1 MGIETQNR
9 RHFLATTLAGAA
21 SFGMGWF
28 SRPAFAGPTQ
38 ILEKVDAAAEAS
50 TLGPAFRTVAASMR
64 SLDDVQDYT
73 ATFYKKELVGRK
85 MIESRM
91 GLKLRE
97 APFSVY
103 LKFVSPSAGREVLY
117 VHGQDKNQLKVKEV
131 GFAGLAGTVSLDPT
145 GSFAMDENRYPVTS
159 IGLRHLTTK
168 LLELWLEEAH
178 LDGQQVRNERGVSI
192 GTLKCNMVEVTHT
205 KRHQNA
211 RFQTTRLFMDEAT
224 GRPIRFQAL
233 AFAGPRD
240 TGPQVVEDYLY
251 GNLQFNVGLNEMDFS
266 TRNPQYNF

>member
-9 RHFLATTLAGAA
+9 RHFLATTLAGATV
-21 SFGMGWF
+21 FGMGWF
-28 SRPAFAGPTQ
+28 SRSAFANPSQ
-38 ILEKVDAAAEAS
+38 LLAKADAVAETDPLA
-50 TLGPAFRTVAASMR
+50 PAIKAVTYSLR

-85 MIESRM
+85 TIESRM
-91 GLKLRE
+91 TLKLRE

-117 VHGQDKNQLKVKEV
+117 VHGRDKNQLKVKDV
-131 GFAGLAGTVSLDPT
+131 GFAGLAGTVAIDPT

-159 IGLRHLTTK
+159 IGLRHLVAK

-178 LDGQQVRNERGVSI
+178 LDGQQVRSERGVAI
-192 GTLKCNMVEVTHT
+192 GALKCDMVEVTHT

-233 AFAGPRD
+233 GFAGPKD
-240 TGPQVVEDYLY
+240 SAPPVVEDYFY
-251 GNLQFNVGLNEMDFS
+251 GNLQFNVGLTEMDFS
-266 TRNPQYNF
+266 TKNPQYNF